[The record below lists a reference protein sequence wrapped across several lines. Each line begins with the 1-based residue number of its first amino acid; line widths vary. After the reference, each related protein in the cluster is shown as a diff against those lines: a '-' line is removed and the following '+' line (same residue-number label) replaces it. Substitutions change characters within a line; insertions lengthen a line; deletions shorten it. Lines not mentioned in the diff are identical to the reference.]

1 MVVVVG
7 MYVEMEARGWED
19 DMEVVVGL
27 DVDEV
32 NVMVEEAMGEMW
44 EESGPVWSSW
54 TGRGGEGMFSATKL
68 VIPMSLYTL
77 ERGYF
82 FSFLKQWAC
91 PPFWT

>member
-32 NVMVEEAMGEMW
+32 NVMVGNVGRVR
-44 EESGPVWSSW
+44 SGLPGWVEV
-54 TGRGGEGMFSATKL
+54 GRGCLLQQSLSFQWVFIHLRGVIFS
-68 VIPMSLYTL
+68 
-77 ERGYF
+77 
-82 FSFLKQWAC
+82 
-91 PPFWT
+91 PF

>member
-54 TGRGGEGMFSATKL
+54 MGRGGEGMSSATKL
-68 VIPMSLYTL
+68 VIPITL

-82 FSFLKQWAC
+82 FSFLKQWVC